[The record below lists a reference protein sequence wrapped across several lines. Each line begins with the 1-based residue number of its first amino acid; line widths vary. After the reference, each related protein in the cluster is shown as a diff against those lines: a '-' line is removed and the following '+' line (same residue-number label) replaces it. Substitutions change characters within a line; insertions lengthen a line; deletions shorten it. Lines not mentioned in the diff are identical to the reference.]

1 MLHKLKNKHLIRS
14 IIYYLCVILLV
25 LVIKPAIFFEN
36 DKLITSVGG
45 SKEKKTLFP
54 FPMFISI
61 ISIVIF
67 FISYHLS

>member
-1 MLHKLKNKHLIRS
+1 MLHKLKNKHLTRS

-36 DKLITSVGG
+36 DKLITSVG
-45 SKEKKTLFP
+45 SKEKKTLLP

-61 ISIVIF
+61 TSIVIF